1 MSNSLSKGTALVTG
15 ASRGIGTVYADR
27 LAKRGYDLILVARS
41 EARLKELST
50 RLTSETGR
58 SATPLLADLNERAE
72 FLLGGISMTDEHSLV
87 SADHF
92 DRDLYT
98 SSYTGERA
106 LNAAIVKAEIS
117 ESFEEYLEI
126 FDAFYADDVEVNSE
140 AHEEPI
146 RGKARVRSLLFNF
159 LVPLHVMAELGGLS
173 VFIRGTAIAGN
184 GDAAGVTHSEWTL
197 ELVGVSGRTCTLSWR
212 ALRKWNGSRVVFEH
226 HYEQQE
232 SGGPLTLDDLSFNA
246 AKPDPLSTIQ

>member
-1 MSNSLSKGTALVTG
+1 
-15 ASRGIGTVYADR
+15 
-27 LAKRGYDLILVARS
+27 
-41 EARLKELST
+41 
-50 RLTSETGR
+50 
-58 SATPLLADLNERAE
+58 
-72 FLLGGISMTDEHSLV
+72 MTDQRRFAY
-87 SADHF
+87 ADHF
-92 DRDLYT
+92 DHDLYT
-98 SSYTGERA
+98 RTRTKDRI
-106 LNAAIVKAEIS
+106 LNAAMVTADIRET
-117 ESFEEYLEI
+117 FEEYLEI
-126 FDAFYADDVEVNSE
+126 FDAFYADDIEVSDE
-140 AHEEPI
+140 TRAEPI

-212 ALRKWNGSRVVFEH
+212 ALPKWNGSRVVFEH

-246 AKPDPLSTIQ
+246 AKPDPLSTTQ